1 MIGKKNIYDADEEKA
16 TEYWMSF
23 SDMMA
28 SLLLVFILF
37 LTMTMYQVSL
47 QEELLSDKEDE
58 VNKIIGVRKMIVE
71 ELKEEFRDSELQ
83 IDIDPETGAITFSE
97 GVFFDYDEYKLK
109 DTGKK
114 YLKQFI
120 PQYIKVLLNNK
131 NKQYISEIIIEGHTD
146 KTGSYMYNLEL
157 SQKRAFDV
165 AKYVLSDEFNEI
177 SSEEKEKLRSILTA
191 NGRSFSYI
199 VVDKDGKIDEE
210 KSRRVEFKFRLRDEE
225 MIYKMEEILGDENVD

>member
-1 MIGKKNIYDADEEKA
+1 MIAKRDIYDLEEEKA
-16 TEYWMSF
+16 TDYWMSF

-37 LTMTMYQVSL
+37 LTMTMYQVSV

-71 ELKEEFRDSELQ
+71 ELKEEFKDSELQ

-97 GVFFDYDEYKLK
+97 GVFFDYNEYKLK

-120 PQYIKVLLNNK
+120 PQYIKVLLDDK
-131 NKQYISEIIIEGHTD
+131 NKDYISEIIIEGHTD
-146 KTGSYMYNLEL
+146 KTGSYVYNLEL
-157 SQKRAFDV
+157 SQKRAFEV
-165 AKYVLSDEFNEI
+165 AKYVLSDEFSEI
-177 SSEEKEKLRSILTA
+177 SREEKEKLRSILTA
-191 NGRSFSYI
+191 NGRSYSYAI
-199 VVDKDGKIDEE
+199 VDGDGEIVAE
-210 KSRRVEFKFRLRDEE
+210 KSRRVEFKFRLKDEE
-225 MIYKMEEILGDENVD
+225 MIYKMEEILGDENVN

>member
-1 MIGKKNIYDADEEKA
+1 MIAKRDIYDLEEEKA
-16 TEYWMSF
+16 TDYWMSF

-37 LTMTMYQVSL
+37 LTMTMYQVSV

-71 ELKEEFRDSELQ
+71 ELKEEFKDSELQ

-97 GVFFDYDEYKLK
+97 GVFFDYNEYKLK

-120 PQYIKVLLNNK
+120 PQYIKVLLDDK
-131 NKQYISEIIIEGHTD
+131 NKDYISEIIIEGHTD
-146 KTGSYMYNLEL
+146 KVGSYMYNLEL
-157 SQKRAFDV
+157 SQKRAFEV
-165 AKYVLSDEFNEI
+165 AKYVLSDEFSEI
-177 SSEEKEKLRSILTA
+177 SSEEKENLRSILTA
-191 NGRSFSYI
+191 NGRSYSYTI
-199 VVDKDGKIDEE
+199 VNGDGEIDAE
-210 KSRRVEFKFRLRDEE
+210 KSRRVEFKFRLKDEE
-225 MIYKMEEILGDENVD
+225 MIYNMEEILGDENVN

>member
-71 ELKEEFRDSELQ
+71 ELKEEFRNSELQ

-146 KTGSYMYNLEL
+146 KTG
-157 SQKRAFDV
+157 
-165 AKYVLSDEFNEI
+165 
-177 SSEEKEKLRSILTA
+177 
-191 NGRSFSYI
+191 
-199 VVDKDGKIDEE
+199 
-210 KSRRVEFKFRLRDEE
+210 
-225 MIYKMEEILGDENVD
+225 

>member
-1 MIGKKNIYDADEEKA
+1 MIAKRDIYDLEEEKA
-16 TEYWMSF
+16 TDYWMSF

-37 LTMTMYQVSL
+37 LTMTMYQVSV

-71 ELKEEFRDSELQ
+71 ELKEEFKDSELQ

-97 GVFFDYDEYKLK
+97 GVFFDYNEYKLK

-120 PQYIKVLLNNK
+120 PQYIKVLLDDK
-131 NKQYISEIIIEGHTD
+131 NKDYISEIIIEGHTD

-157 SQKRAFDV
+157 SQKRAFEV
-165 AKYVLSDEFNEI
+165 AKYVLSDEFSEI
-177 SSEEKEKLRSILTA
+177 SREEKEKLRSILTA
-191 NGRSFSYI
+191 NGRSYSYAI
-199 VVDKDGKIDEE
+199 VDGDGEIVAE
-210 KSRRVEFKFRLRDEE
+210 KSRRVEFKFRLKDEE
-225 MIYKMEEILGDENVD
+225 MIYKMEEILGDENVN

>member
-1 MIGKKNIYDADEEKA
+1 MIAKRDIYDLEEEKV
-16 TEYWMSF
+16 TDYWMSF

-37 LTMTMYQVSL
+37 LTMTMYQVSV

-71 ELKEEFRDSELQ
+71 ELKEEFKDSELQ

-97 GVFFDYDEYKLK
+97 GVFFDYNEYKLK

-120 PQYIKVLLNNK
+120 PQYIKVLLDDK
-131 NKQYISEIIIEGHTD
+131 NKDYISEIIIEGHTD

-157 SQKRAFDV
+157 SQKRAFEV
-165 AKYVLSDEFNEI
+165 AKYVLSDEFSEI
-177 SSEEKEKLRSILTA
+177 SREEKEKLRSILTA
-191 NGRSFSYI
+191 NGRSYSYAI
-199 VVDKDGKIDEE
+199 VDGDGEIVAE
-210 KSRRVEFKFRLRDEE
+210 KSRRVEFKFRLKDEE
-225 MIYKMEEILGDENVD
+225 MIYKMEEILGDENVN